1 MAPLKKGLTLKVM
14 TMRMYDV
21 LNLNMFWKKYLAN
34 LLYYR

>member
-21 LNLNMFWKKYLAN
+21 LNLNMFWKKYLTS
-34 LLYYR
+34 LPYPR